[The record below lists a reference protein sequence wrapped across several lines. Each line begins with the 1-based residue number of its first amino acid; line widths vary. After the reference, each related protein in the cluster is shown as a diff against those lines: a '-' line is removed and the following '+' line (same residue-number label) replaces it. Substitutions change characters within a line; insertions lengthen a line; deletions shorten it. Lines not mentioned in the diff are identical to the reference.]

1 VVRSLRHRSL
11 SAPSDLEVP
20 VTHTDDAAQIE
31 TLLRGSRRIAVVG
44 ASADPSRPSNGVMR
58 RLLVA
63 GYDLVPVTP
72 TYVEVLGIPT
82 VPTLA
87 DVSGPIDVVDV
98 FRRPEYLSQVAREAV
113 AVRAG
118 ALWLQ
123 SGLRS
128 ADARR
133 IATDGGLTYVEDRC
147 LAVEVAVRAITVRRG

>member
-1 VVRSLRHRSL
+1 MS
-11 SAPSDLEVP
+11 
-20 VTHTDDAAQIE
+20 HTDDAAQID
-31 TLLRGSRRIAVVG
+31 TLLRTSRRIAVVG
-44 ASADPSRPSNGVMR
+44 ASDDPSRPSHGVMW
-58 RLLVA
+58 RLREA

-72 TYVEVLGIPT
+72 THAEVLGIAT

-87 DVSGPIDVVDV
+87 EVAGPIDVVDV
-98 FRRPEYLSQVAREAV
+98 FRRVEHLPQVAREAV
-113 AVRAG
+113 AVGAG